1 MTADFQPG
9 KLIEVLKRANV
20 DFVVI
25 GGVAMGLHGSALITY
40 DTDVMYA
47 RDRENVER
55 LATALADLQVRLRGV
70 PADVPF
76 CPDTRTLQAGMNFTF
91 SSDSGDLDILGEVDG
106 IPSYESVRTRARI
119 MRIGG
124 QDMHVASVQDL
135 IAMKQAAGRTKD
147 LRALDDLAAI
157 LELEGRGE

>member
-1 MTADFQPG
+1 
-9 KLIEVLKRANV
+9 
-20 DFVVI
+20 
-25 GGVAMGLHGSALITY
+25 MGLHGSALITY

-47 RDRENVER
+47 RDRENIER
-55 LATALADLQVRLRGV
+55 LATALAELQVRLRGV

-76 CPDTRTLQAGMNFTF
+76 RPHAKTLQAGMNFTF
-91 SSDSGDLDILGEVDG
+91 SSDSGDLDVLGEVDG

-124 QDMHVASVQDL
+124 QDVHVASVQDL

>member
-9 KLIEVLKRANV
+9 IFIEALKRAKV

-47 RDRENVER
+47 RDRENIER
-55 LATALADLQVRLRGV
+55 LATALAELQVRIRGV

-76 CPDTRTLQAGMNFTF
+76 RPDAKTLQAGMNFTF
-91 SSDSGDLDILGEVDG
+91 SSDSGDLDVLGEVDG

-124 QDMHVASVQDL
+124 QDVHVASVQDL

>member
-1 MTADFQPG
+1 VTADFQPG
-9 KLIEVLKRANV
+9 IFIAALKRAKV

-47 RDRENVER
+47 RDRENIER
-55 LATALADLQVRLRGV
+55 LATALAELQVRLRGV

-76 CPDTRTLQAGMNFTF
+76 GPDAKTLQAGMNFTF
-91 SSDSGDLDILGEVDG
+91 SSDAGDLDILAEVDG

-124 QDMHVASVQDL
+124 QDVHVASVQDL
-135 IAMKQAAGRTKD
+135 IAMKQAAGRPKD
-147 LRALDDLAAI
+147 LRGLDDLAAI